1 MVKLVA
7 DEGMMLTNGESYG
20 KEVYLGANDNPE
32 NWREISQAEYEAMTE
47 VDSNE
52 TFDNAAV

>member
-20 KEVYLGANDNPE
+20 KEVYIGANDNPE

>member
-52 TFDNAAV
+52 TLGDSAV